1 MNNVANA
8 IQNLG
13 LINGL
18 LSTSINQPDPV
29 VGMGCTEYCGSDRS
43 AYTIVEVSASGKRIG
58 IVRANV
64 KKTPGSQY
72 GDETYDITPGTLE
85 EGRTP
90 WYFTKRKD
98 GRYRP
103 EGSSM
108 KERAISIG
116 TASEYRDP
124 SF

>member
-29 VGMGCTEYCGSDRS
+29 VGMGCTQFCGSDRS
-43 AYTIVEVSASGKRIG
+43 PYTIVEVSPNGKRIG
-58 IVRANV
+58 IVPA
-64 KKTPGSQY
+64 KAKLKADSDYYDQ
-72 GDETYDITPGTLE
+72 TYDITPGVLE
-85 EGRTP
+85 EGQTP

-98 GRYRP
+98 GKFRP
-103 EGSSM
+103 EGDSM
-108 KERAISIG
+108 KERPIMVGDAQK
-116 TASEYRDP
+116 YRDP

>member
-18 LSTSINQPDPV
+18 LSTSTGQPDPV
-29 VGMGCTEYCGSDRS
+29 VGMGCTEFCGSDRS
-43 AYTIVEVSASGKRIG
+43 AYTIVEVSPSGKKIG
-58 IVRANV
+58 IVRANA
-64 KKTPGSQY
+64 KKKPGSQY
-72 GDETYDITPGTLE
+72 GDESYDITPGTLE
-85 EGRTP
+85 EGQTP

-98 GRYRP
+98 GKFRP

-108 KERAISIG
+108 KERALMIG
-116 TASEYRDP
+116 DAQQYRDP